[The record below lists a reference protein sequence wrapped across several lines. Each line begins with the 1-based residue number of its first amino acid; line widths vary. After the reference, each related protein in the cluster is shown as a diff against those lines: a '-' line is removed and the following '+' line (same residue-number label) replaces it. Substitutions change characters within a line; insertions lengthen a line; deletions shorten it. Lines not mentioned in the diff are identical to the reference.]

1 MMIYKSN
8 GKSGFAIGSN
18 RFSREDLAAGGIA
31 AFALILMSLI
41 GLAKPKKER
50 RKGAAA
56 RILSAPFLFRLAKA
70 GISKVNLDS
79 LVKKAKNGEAVST
92 FFAED
97 ISHGVDGS
105 AEDISHGDKGSAEDV
120 AHGDNG
126 SAEDTY
132 AQGFAEDIDESS
144 YGIETIPSTPI
155 ASEEEV
161 YEHI

>member
-1 MMIYKSN
+1 MMIYKNN

-70 GISKVNLDS
+70 GISKVDLNS

-97 ISHGVDGS
+97 ISHGDKGS
-105 AEDISHGDKGSAEDV
+105 AEDISHGNKGSAEDV

-132 AQGFAEDIDESS
+132 AQGFAEDIDESL

>member
-105 AEDISHGDKGSAEDV
+105 AEDI

-132 AQGFAEDIDESS
+132 AQGFAEDIDESL

>member
-1 MMIYKSN
+1 MMIYKNN

-70 GISKVNLDS
+70 GISKVNLNS

-97 ISHGVDGS
+97 ISHG
-105 AEDISHGDKGSAEDV
+105 DKGSAEDI
-120 AHGDNG
+120 AHGDKG

>member
-1 MMIYKSN
+1 MMIYKNN

-105 AEDISHGDKGSAEDV
+105 AEDISHGNKV
-120 AHGDNG
+120 

>member
-1 MMIYKSN
+1 MMIYKNN

-97 ISHGVDGS
+97 ISHG
-105 AEDISHGDKGSAEDV
+105 DK
-120 AHGDNG
+120 G

>member
-1 MMIYKSN
+1 MMIYKNN
-8 GKSGFAIGSN
+8 GRSGFAIGSN

-31 AFALILMSLI
+31 AFAIILMSLI

-79 LVKKAKNGEAVST
+79 LVKKAKNGETVST
-92 FFAED
+92 FFVEDIAHGDKGSAED
-97 ISHGVDGS
+97 ISHGVD
-105 AEDISHGDKGSAEDV
+105 
-120 AHGDNG
+120 G

>member
-1 MMIYKSN
+1 MMIYKNN

-31 AFALILMSLI
+31 AFAIILMSLI

-70 GISKVNLDS
+70 GISKVDLNS

-97 ISHGVDGS
+97 I
-105 AEDISHGDKGSAEDV
+105 AHGDKGSAEYI
-120 AHGDNG
+120 AHGDKG

>member
-1 MMIYKSN
+1 MMIYKNN
-8 GKSGFAIGSN
+8 GRSGFAIGSN

-31 AFALILMSLI
+31 AFAIILMSLI

-97 ISHGVDGS
+97 IAHGDKGS
-105 AEDISHGDKGSAEDV
+105 AEDISHGVD
-120 AHGDNG
+120 G

>member
-1 MMIYKSN
+1 MMIYKNN

-97 ISHGVDGS
+97 ISHGN
-105 AEDISHGDKGSAEDV
+105 KGSAEYIARD
-120 AHGDNG
+120 DNG